1 MTMRRRYIPRA
12 AIVSNEMGYQASTA
26 DTVFCGGDEPRRTG
40 LLDINGN
47 ELFRINEREPI
58 GFRLPHCEEE
68 R

>member
-1 MTMRRRYIPRA
+1 MRRRYIARA
-12 AIVSNEMGYQASTA
+12 AIVSDEWGNQASTA

-47 ELFRINEREPI
+47 ELFRIDEREPI
-58 GFRLPHCEEE
+58 GFRLPHCAED